1 MPPVTLIGCF
11 THRALTT
18 LDSVVL
24 TMDLF
29 KCTFSYKHMSI
40 DSIYVIRMVLLLSA
54 ARLDNCDVGLVDV
67 TYVDGMM

>member
-1 MPPVTLIGCF
+1 M
-11 THRALTT
+11 
-18 LDSVVL
+18 L
-24 TMDLF
+24 TMDLS